1 MVTTRVFLLS
11 FLLTCVTVQS
21 LFLSYPSQEDLDS
34 VLEEISDGTI
44 TSLEFVELSSD
55 VNVEAIGAR
64 DLAYLFSIS
73 GGLELTGVDLTE
85 TQWSAIAAFS
95 SRDDWSPQWLSIE
108 GMRDME
114 GLWNS
119 QAEVAVVIS
128 NTKQVWLS
136 ELELDRWD
144 LWSVDEI
151 SEDLL
156 KRCEKLQIWFSR
168 SNFLSL
174 SQEQRAVL
182 NV

>member
-1 MVTTRVFLLS
+1 M
-11 FLLTCVTVQS
+11 
-21 LFLSYPSQEDLDS
+21 
-34 VLEEISDGTI
+34 
-44 TSLEFVELSSD
+44 EFVELGSD
-55 VNVEAIGAR
+55 VSVKAIDSS

-73 GGLELTGVDLTE
+73 GGVELTGVDLTE
-85 TQWSAIAAFS
+85 AQWAAIAARS
-95 SRDDWSPQWLSIE
+95 RRDDWSPQWLSIE

-156 KRCEKLQIWFSR
+156 KRCKKLQIWFSR

-174 SQEQRAVL
+174 SDEQQAVL
-182 NV
+182 YVASQLMSNPRVDTVVPITNKPSWIRGHAGVIRSRVITIIVD